1 MLSFSSSRGIY
12 LAVEPVDMR
21 KHFDG
26 LWAEVEQ
33 RLGEDPRQGALF
45 VFANKDRNRLKML

>member
-1 MLSFSSSRGIY
+1 MLAFPSSWRVY
-12 LAVEPVDMR
+12 VAVEPVDMR

-45 VFANKDRNRLKML
+45 GMRPTGRLPACR